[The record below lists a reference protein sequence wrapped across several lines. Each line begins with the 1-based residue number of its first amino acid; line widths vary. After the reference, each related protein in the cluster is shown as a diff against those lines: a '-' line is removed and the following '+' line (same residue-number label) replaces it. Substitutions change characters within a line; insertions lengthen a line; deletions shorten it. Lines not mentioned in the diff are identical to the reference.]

1 MKRKKTTTSPSPQS
15 FITRVKGSGEV
26 RQQVQ
31 RLRDHNY
38 DVLTPGT
45 RISKN
50 APQRS
55 WSDLVSSQLRSGA
68 MEDGSKQLR
77 EVPTLYA
84 SAGNEQLAGTE
95 KIGTPNLGY
104 IEWGFGNMLP
114 NYVSLLTHM
123 LPYTAAGVEF
133 NTNMVAGLGPQP
145 MYDLTQYVGGNIT
158 TKQIRYKDAGDW
170 LRGQITDRQRELY
183 NIYKERKQNTNTA
196 DEIVDEMDGI
206 MSGNIEQDDNGLDA
220 CFNDLVDSIQSQIDA
235 LKKALA
241 EWERTWPLVE
251 DFCNRNNLP
260 LVWLNLTLDQM
271 MYGVCF
277 PELQLNVSQ
286 LDRNGNQ
293 VQTSQWTPSVVG
305 ISYRTC
311 HTTRL
316 ERMDKYGRINYVY
329 CSNRWLSQAYLDQ
342 GEESTAPIIAIPA
355 LNPKSPLS
363 SLNAAILSAREKNV
377 PFKKRPTRFVMPTIY
392 PSTGRPY
399 YPIKEWHSIF
409 GCDIYEY
416 LSTIISDRYTRKR
429 NSNVIGRVIYIHL
442 DYLNQLFLQNKCN
455 SPEEKAKL
463 RDELYEEI
471 NTWLSNRDNSG
482 QSLLAFYFRGQD
494 GKDHKSFEIIEIE
507 AANNNVAAANEKE
520 TAEISSIVF
529 MSMGIDARLMGSSP
543 LSLVG
548 SNGGTDIRE
557 RFLLRQILKSPVQ
570 NIMLKSLDVLSR
582 FNQWDPH
589 LIWSIKREVMT
600 TLDRS
605 QSGITVQDQ

>member
-38 DVLTPGT
+38 DVLMPGT

-84 SAGNEQLAGTE
+84 SAGNEQFAGTE

-196 DEIVDEMDGI
+196 DEIVDEMDSI

-363 SLNAAILSAREKNV
+363 SLNDAILSAREKNV

-605 QSGITVQDQ
+605 QSGITTQE

>member
-1 MKRKKTTTSPSPQS
+1 MKRKKTTTSPSPKS

-38 DVLTPGT
+38 DVLMPGT

-196 DEIVDEMDGI
+196 DEIVDEMDSI

-363 SLNAAILSAREKNV
+363 SLNDAILSAREKNV

-605 QSGITVQDQ
+605 QSGITTQE

>member
-38 DVLTPGT
+38 DVLMPGT

-84 SAGNEQLAGTE
+84 SAGNEQFAGTE

-196 DEIVDEMDGI
+196 DEIVDEMDSI

-286 LDRNGNQ
+286 LDSKGNQ

-316 ERMDKYGRINYVY
+316 ERMDKYGRVNYVY

-363 SLNAAILSAREKNV
+363 SLNDAILSAREKNV

-605 QSGITVQDQ
+605 QSGITTQE

>member
-38 DVLTPGT
+38 DVLMPGT

-84 SAGNEQLAGTE
+84 SAGNEQFAGTE

-196 DEIVDEMDGI
+196 DEIVDEMDSI
-206 MSGNIEQDDNGLDA
+206 MSGNTEQDDNGLDA

>member
-38 DVLTPGT
+38 DVLLPGT

-84 SAGNEQLAGTE
+84 SAGNEQFAGTE

-196 DEIVDEMDGI
+196 DEIVDEMDSI

-363 SLNAAILSAREKNV
+363 SLNDAILSAREKNV

-582 FNQWDPH
+582 FNQWDSH

-605 QSGITVQDQ
+605 QSGITTQE

>member
-38 DVLTPGT
+38 DVLMPGT

-196 DEIVDEMDGI
+196 DEIVDEMDSI

-342 GEESTAPIIAIPA
+342 GEESTAPIIAIPS

-363 SLNAAILSAREKNV
+363 SLNDAILSAREKNV

>member
-38 DVLTPGT
+38 DVLMPGT

-183 NIYKERKQNTNTA
+183 NIYKERKQNTSTA
-196 DEIVDEMDGI
+196 DEIVDEMDSI

-316 ERMDKYGRINYVY
+316 ERMDKYGRVNYVY

-429 NSNVIGRVIYIHL
+429 NSNVIGRVIYIHM
-442 DYLNQLFLQNKCN
+442 DYLNSLFMQKNCK
-455 SPEEKAKL
+455 SPEDKEKV
-463 RDELYEEI
+463 RDEIYEQI

-482 QSLLAFYFRGQD
+482 QSLLAFYFRGND

-605 QSGITVQDQ
+605 QSGITTQE

>member
-38 DVLTPGT
+38 DVLMPGT

-84 SAGNEQLAGTE
+84 SAGNEQFAGTE

-196 DEIVDEMDGI
+196 DEIVDEMDSI

-363 SLNAAILSAREKNV
+363 SLNDAILSAREKNV

>member
-38 DVLTPGT
+38 DVLMPGT

-196 DEIVDEMDGI
+196 DEIVDEMDSI

>member
-1 MKRKKTTTSPSPQS
+1 MKRKKTTTSPSPKS
-15 FITRVKGSGEV
+15 FITHVKGSGEV

-31 RLRDHNY
+31 RLRSNNY
-38 DVLTPGT
+38 DVLMPGT

-196 DEIVDEMDGI
+196 DEIVDEMDSI
-206 MSGNIEQDDNGLDA
+206 MSGNIEQEDKGLDA

-241 EWERTWPLVE
+241 EWQHTWPLVE

-286 LDRNGNQ
+286 LDRKGNQ

-316 ERMDKYGRINYVY
+316 ERMDKYGRVNYVY

-363 SLNAAILSAREKNV
+363 SLNDAILSAREKNV

>member
-1 MKRKKTTTSPSPQS
+1 MKRKTTTTSPSPQS

-38 DVLTPGT
+38 DVLMPGT

-77 EVPTLYA
+77 ELPTLYA
-84 SAGNEQLAGTE
+84 SAGNEQFAGTE

-196 DEIVDEMDGI
+196 DEIVDEMDSI

-363 SLNAAILSAREKNV
+363 SLNDAILSAREKNV

-507 AANNNVAAANEKE
+507 ATNNNVAAANEKE

>member
-38 DVLTPGT
+38 DVLLPGT

-196 DEIVDEMDGI
+196 DEIVDEMDSI
-206 MSGNIEQDDNGLDA
+206 MSGNIEQEDKGLDA

-605 QSGITVQDQ
+605 QSGITTQE

>member
-38 DVLTPGT
+38 DVLLPGT

-183 NIYKERKQNTNTA
+183 NIYKERKQKTNTA
-196 DEIVDEMDGI
+196 DEIVDEMDSI

-286 LDRNGNQ
+286 LDSKGNQ

-316 ERMDKYGRINYVY
+316 ERMDKYGRVNYVY

-363 SLNAAILSAREKNV
+363 SLNNAILSAREKNV

-605 QSGITVQDQ
+605 QSGITTQE

>member
-38 DVLTPGT
+38 DVLLPGT

-196 DEIVDEMDGI
+196 DEIVDEMDSI

-286 LDRNGNQ
+286 LDSKGNQ

-316 ERMDKYGRINYVY
+316 ERMDKYGRVNYVY

-363 SLNAAILSAREKNV
+363 SLNDAILSAREKNV

-605 QSGITVQDQ
+605 QSGITTQE

>member
-38 DVLTPGT
+38 DVLMPGT

-84 SAGNEQLAGTE
+84 SAGNEQFAGTE

-196 DEIVDEMDGI
+196 DEIVDEMDSI

-363 SLNAAILSAREKNV
+363 SLNDAILSAREKNV

-507 AANNNVAAANEKE
+507 ATNNNVAAANEKE

>member
-38 DVLTPGT
+38 DVLLPGT

-196 DEIVDEMDGI
+196 DEIVNEMDSI
-206 MSGNIEQDDNGLDA
+206 MSGNIEQNDNGLDT

-363 SLNAAILSAREKNV
+363 SLSDAILSAREKNV

>member
-38 DVLTPGT
+38 DVLMPGT

-84 SAGNEQLAGTE
+84 SAGNEQFAGTE

-196 DEIVDEMDGI
+196 DEIVDEMDSI
-206 MSGNIEQDDNGLDA
+206 MSGNIEQEDKGLDA

-286 LDRNGNQ
+286 LDRKGNQ

-316 ERMDKYGRINYVY
+316 ERMDKYGRVNYVY

-363 SLNAAILSAREKNV
+363 SLNDAILSAREKNV

-589 LIWSIKREVMT
+589 LIWTIKREVMT

-605 QSGITVQDQ
+605 QSGITTQE

>member
-38 DVLTPGT
+38 DVLMPGT

-196 DEIVDEMDGI
+196 DEIVDEMDSI

-241 EWERTWPLVE
+241 EWQHTWPLVE

-286 LDRNGNQ
+286 LDSKGNQ

-363 SLNAAILSAREKNV
+363 SLNDAILSAREKNV

>member
-38 DVLTPGT
+38 DVLMPGT

-196 DEIVDEMDGI
+196 DEIVDEMDSI
-206 MSGNIEQDDNGLDA
+206 MSGNIEQNDNGLDA

-241 EWERTWPLVE
+241 EWQRTWPLVE

-363 SLNAAILSAREKNV
+363 SLSDAILSAREKNV

>member
-38 DVLTPGT
+38 DVLLPGT

-183 NIYKERKQNTNTA
+183 NIYKERKQNTSTA
-196 DEIVDEMDGI
+196 DEVVDEMDSI
-206 MSGNIEQDDNGLDA
+206 MSGNIEQEDKGLDA

-286 LDRNGNQ
+286 LDSKGNQ

-363 SLNAAILSAREKNV
+363 SLNDAILSAREKNV

-494 GKDHKSFEIIEIE
+494 GKEHKSFEIIEIE

>member
-38 DVLTPGT
+38 DVLMPGT

-84 SAGNEQLAGTE
+84 SAGNEQFAGTE

-104 IEWGFGNMLP
+104 IEWGFGNLLP

-196 DEIVDEMDGI
+196 DEIVDEMDSI
-206 MSGNIEQDDNGLDA
+206 MSGNIEQDDNELDA

-363 SLNAAILSAREKNV
+363 SLNDAILSAREKNV

>member
-38 DVLTPGT
+38 DVLMPGT

-95 KIGTPNLGY
+95 KIGTPNIGY

-196 DEIVDEMDGI
+196 DEIVDEMDSI
-206 MSGNIEQDDNGLDA
+206 MSGNIEQNDNGLDT

-363 SLNAAILSAREKNV
+363 SLSDAILSAREKNV

>member
-38 DVLTPGT
+38 DVLMPGT

-196 DEIVDEMDGI
+196 DEIVDEMDSI

-220 CFNDLVDSIQSQIDA
+220 CFNNLVDSIQSQIDA

-363 SLNAAILSAREKNV
+363 SLNDAILSAREKNV

>member
-15 FITRVKGSGEV
+15 FITHVKGSDEV

-31 RLRDHNY
+31 RLRSSKY
-38 DVLTPGT
+38 DVLMPGT

-196 DEIVDEMDGI
+196 DEIVDEMDSI
-206 MSGNIEQDDNGLDA
+206 MSGNIEQEDKGLDA

-241 EWERTWPLVE
+241 EWQHTWPLVE

-316 ERMDKYGRINYVY
+316 ERMDKYGRVNYVY

-363 SLNAAILSAREKNV
+363 SLNDAILSAREKNV

-605 QSGITVQDQ
+605 QSGITTQE

>member
-38 DVLTPGT
+38 DVLMPGT

-95 KIGTPNLGY
+95 EIGTPNLGY

-196 DEIVDEMDGI
+196 DEIVDEMDSI

-220 CFNDLVDSIQSQIDA
+220 CFNDFVDSIQSQIDA

-363 SLNAAILSAREKNV
+363 SLNDAILSAREKNV

>member
-38 DVLTPGT
+38 DVLMPGT

-84 SAGNEQLAGTE
+84 SAGNEQFAGTE

-104 IEWGFGNMLP
+104 IEWGFGNLLP

-196 DEIVDEMDGI
+196 DEIVDEMDSI
-206 MSGNIEQDDNGLDA
+206 MSGNIEQDDNELDA

-363 SLNAAILSAREKNV
+363 SLNDAILSAREKNV

-605 QSGITVQDQ
+605 QSGITTQE

>member
-38 DVLTPGT
+38 DVLMPGT

-84 SAGNEQLAGTE
+84 SAGNEQFAGTE

-196 DEIVDEMDGI
+196 DEIVDEMDSI

-286 LDRNGNQ
+286 LDSKGNQ

-316 ERMDKYGRINYVY
+316 ERMDKYGRVNYVY

-363 SLNAAILSAREKNV
+363 SLNDAILSAREKNV

>member
-38 DVLTPGT
+38 DVLMPGT

-84 SAGNEQLAGTE
+84 SAGNEQFAGTE

-104 IEWGFGNMLP
+104 IEWGFGNLLP

-196 DEIVDEMDGI
+196 DEIVDEMDSI

-363 SLNAAILSAREKNV
+363 SLNDAILSAREKNV

-589 LIWSIKREVMT
+589 LIWTIKREVMT

-605 QSGITVQDQ
+605 QSGITTQE